1 MSRKIDGNNKKTLID
16 QLSGHLVISFN
27 TREMVHC
34 WKLAIENLYEDVLG
48 VQIRDFRCVLSM
60 FKR

>member
-1 MSRKIDGNNKKTLID
+1 MDGNNIKTPID

-27 TREMVHC
+27 TRKIIYY
-34 WKLAIENLYEDVLG
+34 WKLAIENLYEDIQG
-48 VQIRDFRCVLSM
+48 VQMRDFRCVLSM